1 MNLILKLI
9 RLPNLII
16 IIVSQYLLRYC
27 LINTFY
33 SFGDASLAMSDFN
46 FALLVLSTLLIAVGG
61 YIIND
66 YFDVE
71 IDKINKP
78 EKTVIGKLIL
88 RQNAFQLYWVLTVLG
103 VGIGFYLGFVVNDL
117 MLGFVFLIIA
127 GLLWYY
133 SADLQ
138 KTLLLGNISV
148 AVISAMVILIV
159 WLFEFYALKAD
170 PLNYVEAMKQ
180 LKMISLLTGAYALF
194 AFLISL
200 IREVIKDIEDMEGD
214 KKAGFRTLAI
224 RKGTQTAV
232 SLVVV
237 LVIITILLLAFGQ
250 YYLFTHGFSRVGW
263 YLLMAVQPLL
273 IYLLYLTFR
282 AKAKS
287 DFNFLSNTTKIIM
300 VAGILSMQLFCVNF

>member
-1 MNLILKLI
+1 MNPIFKLI

-16 IIVSQYLLRYC
+16 IIVSQYLMRYC

-33 SFGDASLAMSDFN
+33 SFGDTSLAMSDFN

-78 EKTVIGKLIL
+78 EKAIIGKIIS
-88 RQNAFQLYWVLTVLG
+88 RQNAFLLYWVLTVFG
-103 VGIGFYLGFVVNDL
+103 VGIGFYIGFVVNDL

-148 AVISAMVILIV
+148 AIMSAMVILIV

-170 PLNYVEAMKQ
+170 PIRYVEAMKQ
-180 LKMISLLTGAYALF
+180 LKMISLVTGAYALF

-200 IREVIKDIEDMEGD
+200 VREIIKDSEDVEGD
-214 KKAGFRTLAI
+214 KSAGFKTLAI
-224 RKGTQTAV
+224 KKGTQTAV
-232 SLVVV
+232 NLVIVLVV
-237 LVIITILLLAFGQ
+237 ITILLLAFGQ

-263 YLLMAVQPLL
+263 YLLMAVQSLL
-273 IYLLYLTFR
+273 IYMLYLTFR
-282 AKAKS
+282 AKSKN
-287 DFNFLSNTTKIIM
+287 DFNFLSNTAKIVM
-300 VAGILSMQLFCVNF
+300 AAGILSMQLFCVNF